1 MTEENQKSFN
11 DFVEL
16 ASDIVSSYVSNNSVP
31 ASELPGLIISVH
43 TALTT
48 LSSPEA
54 VAAPAEE
61 AIEKPSSGQVRK
73 SVTPDA
79 IISFIDGKAYK
90 TLKRH
95 LGTHG
100 LDPYSYRQR
109 YGLPNDYPMV
119 APNYAAQRSALAKS
133 IGLGRPGGRIE
144 EEVPAPEPA
153 TKSRSRQKV
162 A

>member
-79 IISFIDGKAYK
+79 IISFIDGRRYK

-95 LGTHG
+95 LTVHG
-100 LDPYSYRQR
+100 LTPDTYRAKF
-109 YGLPNDYPMV
+109 GLPSDYPMV
-119 APNYAAQRSALAKS
+119 SAAYSEVRSGLAKS
-133 IGLGRPGGRIE
+133 LGLGNQNRSHNKVVE
-144 EEVPAPEPA
+144 A
-153 TKSRSRQKV
+153 TASPKSRKK
-162 A
+162 AA